1 MVAQALPLIML
12 AEAMGMSIPIVTEYY
27 KSKGIDLSGYDA
39 NDIVPL
45 EVLLPEQAHM
55 KELKSQ
61 RDWSQSYY
69 KPKPVVEDT
78 ALSEIIVQSDQ
89 DDDEVIEVKE
99 EDLEKLPRKDV
110 GLPDPDQD
118 PNGWLKELANI
129 SLDVILRELE
139 NKAERWSQ
147 EQLVKMAKEYKKRT
161 KLTTKHVGEGYYE
174 STIDGK
180 TFGISN
186 QNIYKEHSYD
196 FWNITFEDKN
206 IDTVNTLKEAKAY
219 IEDIHGEY
227 THTVIEEE
235 IQKDDDIPDPRQIGT
250 TGQYVGLPPGIDTP
264 EKLKDFRDKAYQLF
278 DSGKYGRYW
287 YKDSADTILN
297 SVQGD
302 VVEADKIAQLIG
314 LFSAGS
320 PVGTD
325 VTYAMQ
331 AYNAYKNGEDIF
343 TGRFPTAQSEKA
355 KTILEGGTWEG
366 RKTNNFYK
374 AIAREFNPELTN
386 DPVVD
391 IWMMRAFGFEDFEGT
406 PTDAQYKSVGNE
418 IKRIANQIIKENPT
432 WNMNQVQASLWVAMK
447 AQKVGEEKA
456 KFNYKDAI
464 QNNLAQLSWETAP
477 GDTTGHLEGFDK
489 LPYNDK
495 VEYHV
500 EASKIALDE
509 KGEDILAKYFGILSP
524 NEFEAPGH
532 FKGEV
537 NPSTQ
542 KEIIAPQKY
551 KDGKQLD
558 PNIVKMIN
566 SYAASKGLIY
576 NQNSIAWHRPFWTDI
591 KKKGDGIHITIGDRS
606 ASVEETKKISALAN
620 EYASEMWGLPVNDFN
635 FIGTKDGGRFLNVA
649 LKENEQGEFVP
660 IFTNKQFQEII
671 FRATDEV
678 FANSAVNVDL
688 KFFANNGN
696 YIENDWSKNING
708 ETFLETVRKNTPDLY
723 QGFFNIL
730 TTIIAKRIQLDETFA
745 KEKNLTINEQISKD
759 LTLKKRE
766 GGIVEI
772 PHFHYGGFINPNR
785 L

>member
-1 MVAQALPLIML
+1 
-12 AEAMGMSIPIVTEYY
+12 
-27 KSKGIDLSGYDA
+27 
-39 NDIVPL
+39 
-45 EVLLPEQAHM
+45 
-55 KELKSQ
+55 
-61 RDWSQSYY
+61 
-69 KPKPVVEDT
+69 
-78 ALSEIIVQSDQ
+78 
-89 DDDEVIEVKE
+89 
-99 EDLEKLPRKDV
+99 
-110 GLPDPDQD
+110 
-118 PNGWLKELANI
+118 
-129 SLDVILRELE
+129 
-139 NKAERWSQ
+139 
-147 EQLVKMAKEYKKRT
+147 
-161 KLTTKHVGEGYYE
+161 
-174 STIDGK
+174 
-180 TFGISN
+180 
-186 QNIYKEHSYD
+186 
-196 FWNITFEDKN
+196 
-206 IDTVNTLKEAKAY
+206 
-219 IEDIHGEY
+219 
-227 THTVIEEE
+227 
-235 IQKDDDIPDPRQIGT
+235 
-250 TGQYVGLPPGIDTP
+250 
-264 EKLKDFRDKAYQLF
+264 
-278 DSGKYGRYW
+278 
-287 YKDSADTILN
+287 
-297 SVQGD
+297 
-302 VVEADKIAQLIG
+302 
-314 LFSAGS
+314 
-320 PVGTD
+320 
-325 VTYAMQ
+325 
-331 AYNAYKNGEDIF
+331 
-343 TGRFPTAQSEKA
+343 
-355 KTILEGGTWEG
+355 
-366 RKTNNFYK
+366 
-374 AIAREFNPELTN
+374 
-386 DPVVD
+386 
-391 IWMMRAFGFEDFEGT
+391 
-406 PTDAQYKSVGNE
+406 
-418 IKRIANQIIKENPT
+418 
-432 WNMNQVQASLWVAMK
+432 MNQVQASIWVAMK
-447 AQKVGEEKA
+447 AEKVGEEKA

-500 EASKIALDE
+500 EASKVALDE
-509 KGEDILAKYFGILSP
+509 KGNDILAKFFGILSP

-558 PNIVKMIN
+558 PNIVKLIN

-576 NQNSIAWHRPFWTDI
+576 NQNSFAWHRPFWTDT
-591 KKKGDGIHITIGDRS
+591 KSKADGIHITIGDRS

-678 FANSAVNVDL
+678 FANSAANVDL